1 MQGNPCIWVMIG
13 LRSPDVDRA
22 ECPGGARGMACG
34 GRSRRS
40 SPWSCSC
47 SGGLTVGASTASTPT
62 AANGVTK
69 DEIKIGITYPDL
81 EAIRSVTNTNHG
93 DYEKSYRAVIDDLN
107 KQGGINGRKVVPVFA
122 AINPLGTAPAQEAC
136 IKLTEDEKVFA
147 AMSFFNA
154 DAPLCFVQSHDTP
167 ILGGQTTPT
176 NLGHAKAPWATLE
189 SGAELGP
196 RQIDA
201 LVKAGALKGKLG
213 IVAIADEEQSQ
224 LKDVVLPALKQHK
237 LSGTTAIIDAPSS
250 DPVLNVQQATTI
262 MERFKSDGVKTV
274 LLVGGAVTAVVNA
287 LSKSDYRP
295 KLAATNAAEPG
306 VDRVES
312 GHRPVGGEDRDR
324 RRLRVHLQ
332 RPRAEEVL
340 RGRREGDRQQDRR
353 ERAARRAA
361 VPGVGPD
368 RVRVHEPVHHLG
380 EGRGQEPDGR
390 QLRQGDR
397 HDQDRQRHRLGHD
410 DLRPQDPHLLAAD
423 VHLSLRPRPQA
434 ARRRAADHLSDRA

>member
-1 MQGNPCIWVMIG
+1 M
-13 LRSPDVDRA
+13 
-22 ECPGGARGMACG
+22 
-34 GRSRRS
+34 RRS
-40 SPWSCSC
+40 LATVVAVVVLV
-47 SGGLTVGASTASTPT
+47 GGLTIGASTASTPT

-93 DYEKSYRAVIDDLN
+93 DYEKSYRAVIADLN

-122 AINPLGTAPAQEAC
+122 AIDPLGTAPAQEAC

-154 DAPLCFVQSHDTP
+154 DAPLCFVDSHSTP
-167 ILGGQTTPT
+167 ILGGQTTPA

-201 LVKAGALKGKLG
+201 LAKAGALKGKLG

-295 KLAATNAAEPG
+295 KLAATNARNLASTASNPATDPAVVKTAIAADSGFIFSDPALKKCFGVVEKATGNKIVENVPQGEPQYRVSAQTACEYMSLFSTLARAAG
-306 VDRVES
+306 KNLTVES
-312 GHRPVGGEDRDR
+312 FGKAIDTTKTVDVTGLGTMTYDAKTHTYSLPMFIYRYDPVLK
-324 RRLRVHLQ
+324 RLV
-332 RPRAEEVL
+332 AE
-340 RGRREGDRQQDRR
+340 RQIT
-353 ERAARRAA
+353 
-361 VPGVGPD
+361 
-368 RVRVHEPVHHLG
+368 
-380 EGRGQEPDGR
+380 
-390 QLRQGDR
+390 
-397 HDQDRQRHRLGHD
+397 
-410 DLRPQDPHLLAAD
+410 
-423 VHLSLRPRPQA
+423 
-434 ARRRAADHLSDRA
+434 

>member
-1 MQGNPCIWVMIG
+1 M
-13 LRSPDVDRA
+13 
-22 ECPGGARGMACG
+22 
-34 GRSRRS
+34 RRS
-40 SPWSCSC
+40 LATVVAVVVLV
-47 SGGLTVGASTASTPT
+47 GGLTVGASTASTPT

-93 DYEKSYRAVIDDLN
+93 DYEKSYRVVIDDLN
-107 KQGGINGRKVVPVFA
+107 KKGGINGRKIVPVFA
-122 AINPLGTAPAQEAC
+122 AIDPLGTAPAQEAC
-136 IKLTEDEKVFA
+136 LKLTEDEKVFA

-154 DAPLCFVQSHDTP
+154 DAPLCFVDSHGTP
-167 ILGGQTTPT
+167 LLGGQTTST
-176 NLGHAKAPWATLE
+176 NLAHAKAPWATLE

-250 DPVLNVQQATTI
+250 DPVANVQQATTI

-295 KLAATNAAEPG
+295 KLAATNARNLASTASNPATDPAVVKTAIAADAGFIFSDPALKKCFALIEKATGNKIVENVPQGEPQYRVSAQTACEYMSLFTTLAKAAG
-306 VDRVES
+306 KNLTVDSFGKAIDKTKTV
-312 GHRPVGGEDRDR
+312 DC
-324 RRLRVHLQ
+324 
-332 RPRAEEVL
+332 
-340 RGRREGDRQQDRR
+340 
-353 ERAARRAA
+353 
-361 VPGVGPD
+361 
-368 RVRVHEPVHHLG
+368 
-380 EGRGQEPDGR
+380 
-390 QLRQGDR
+390 
-397 HDQDRQRHRLGHD
+397 HRLGDD
-410 DLRPQDPHLLAAD
+410 DLRPQDPHLLIAD
-423 VHLSLRPRPQA
+423 VHLPLRPRPQA
-434 ARRRAADHLSDRA
+434 ARRRAADQLSDGA

>member
-1 MQGNPCIWVMIG
+1 M
-13 LRSPDVDRA
+13 
-22 ECPGGARGMACG
+22 
-34 GRSRRS
+34 RRS
-40 SPWSCSC
+40 LATVVAVVVLV
-47 SGGLTVGASTASTPT
+47 GGLTVGASTASTPT

-69 DEIKIGITYPDL
+69 DEVKIGITYPDL

-93 DYEKSYRAVIDDLN
+93 DYEKSYRVVIDDLN
-107 KQGGINGRKVVPVFA
+107 KKGGINGRKIVPVFA

-136 IKLTEDEKVFA
+136 LKLTEDEKVFA

-154 DAPLCFVQSHDTP
+154 DAPLCFVDSHDTP
-167 ILGGQTTPT
+167 LLGGQTTST
-176 NLGHAKAPWATLE
+176 NLAHAKAPWVTLE

-250 DPVLNVQQATTI
+250 DPVANVQQATTI

-295 KLAATNAAEPG
+295 KLAATNARNLASTASNPAT
-306 VDRVES
+306 D
-312 GHRPVGGEDRDR
+312 P
-324 RRLRVHLQ
+324 
-332 RPRAEEVL
+332 
-340 RGRREGDRQQDRR
+340 
-353 ERAARRAA
+353 A
-361 VPGVGPD
+361 VVKTAI
-368 RVRVHEPVHHLG
+368 
-380 EGRGQEPDGR
+380 
-390 QLRQGDR
+390 
-397 HDQDRQRHRLGHD
+397 
-410 DLRPQDPHLLAAD
+410 AAD
-423 VHLSLRPRPQA
+423 SGFIFSDPALKKCFGLIEKATGNKIVENVPQGEPQYRVSAQTACEYMSLFTTLAKA
-434 ARRRAADHLSDRA
+434 AGKNLTVDSFGKAIDKTKTVNVTGLGTMTYDAKTHTYSLPMFIYRYDPDLKRLVAGQQIT

>member
-1 MQGNPCIWVMIG
+1 M
-13 LRSPDVDRA
+13 
-22 ECPGGARGMACG
+22 
-34 GRSRRS
+34 RRS
-40 SPWSCSC
+40 LATVVAVVVLV
-47 SGGLTVGASTASTPT
+47 GGLTVGASTASTPT

-93 DYEKSYRAVIDDLN
+93 DYEKSYRVVIDDLN
-107 KQGGINGRKVVPVFA
+107 KKGGINGRKIVPVFA

-136 IKLTEDEKVFA
+136 LKLTEDEKVFA

-154 DAPLCFVQSHDTP
+154 DAPLCFVDSHDTP
-167 ILGGQTTPT
+167 LLGGQTTST
-176 NLGHAKAPWATLE
+176 NLAHAKAPWVTLE

-250 DPVLNVQQATTI
+250 DPLANVQQATTI

-295 KLAATNAAEPG
+295 KLAATNARNLASTASNPST
-306 VDRVES
+306 D
-312 GHRPVGGEDRDR
+312 P
-324 RRLRVHLQ
+324 
-332 RPRAEEVL
+332 
-340 RGRREGDRQQDRR
+340 
-353 ERAARRAA
+353 A
-361 VPGVGPD
+361 VVKTAI
-368 RVRVHEPVHHLG
+368 
-380 EGRGQEPDGR
+380 
-390 QLRQGDR
+390 
-397 HDQDRQRHRLGHD
+397 
-410 DLRPQDPHLLAAD
+410 AAD
-423 VHLSLRPRPQA
+423 AGFIFSDPALKKCFGVIEKATGNKIVENVPQGQPQYRVSAQTACAYISLFATLAKA
-434 ARRRAADHLSDRA
+434 AGKNPTVGSFGKAIDNAKTVNVTGLGTMTYDPKTHTYSLPMFIYRYNPDLKRLVAQQQIS

>member
-1 MQGNPCIWVMIG
+1 M
-13 LRSPDVDRA
+13 
-22 ECPGGARGMACG
+22 GM
-34 GRSRRS
+34 RRS
-40 SPWSCSC
+40 CATVVAVVVLV
-47 SGGLTVGASTASTPT
+47 GGVTVSASTASTP

-93 DYEKSYRAVIDDLN
+93 DYEKAYRIVIDDLN
-107 KQGGINGRKVVPVFA
+107 KKGGINGRKIVPVFA

-136 IKLTEDEKVFA
+136 LKLTEDEKVFA

-154 DAPLCFVQSHDTP
+154 DAPLCLVDSHDTP
-167 ILGGQTTPT
+167 LLGGQTTAA
-176 NLGHAKAPWATLE
+176 NLAHAKAPWATLE

-237 LSGTTAIIDAPSS
+237 LGGTTAIIDAPSS

-262 MERFKSDGVKTV
+262 MERFKSDNVKTV

-295 KLAATNAAEPG
+295 KLAATNARNLASTASNPSTDPAVVKTAIAADSGFIFSDPALKKCFGIIEKATGNKIVENVPQGEPQYRVSAQTACEYMSLFSTLAKAAG
-306 VDRVES
+306 KNLTVDSFGKAIDTTKTVDVTGLGTMTYDAKTHTYSLPMFIYRYD
-312 GHRPVGGEDRDR
+312 PTLK
-324 RRLRVHLQ
+324 RLV
-332 RPRAEEVL
+332 A
-340 RGRREGDRQQDRR
+340 
-353 ERAARRAA
+353 
-361 VPGVGPD
+361 
-368 RVRVHEPVHHLG
+368 
-380 EGRGQEPDGR
+380 GR
-390 QLRQGDR
+390 QIT
-397 HDQDRQRHRLGHD
+397 
-410 DLRPQDPHLLAAD
+410 
-423 VHLSLRPRPQA
+423 
-434 ARRRAADHLSDRA
+434 

>member
-1 MQGNPCIWVMIG
+1 M
-13 LRSPDVDRA
+13 
-22 ECPGGARGMACG
+22 
-34 GRSRRS
+34 RRS
-40 SPWSCSC
+40 LATVVAVVVLVLV
-47 SGGLTVGASTASTPT
+47 GDLTVGASTASTPMAT
-62 AANGVTK
+62 NGVTK

-107 KQGGINGRKVVPVFA
+107 KRGGINGRKVVPVFA

-136 IKLTEDEKVFA
+136 IKLTEDQKVFA

-167 ILGGQTTPT
+167 ILGGQTTAT
-176 NLGHAKAPWATLE
+176 NLGHAKAPWTTLE

-213 IVAIADEEQSQ
+213 MVAIADEEQSQ

-237 LSGTTAIIDAPSS
+237 LTGTTAIIDAPSS

-295 KLAATNAAEPG
+295 KLAATNARNLASTASNP
-306 VDRVES
+306 S
-312 GHRPVGGEDRDR
+312 T
-324 RRLRVHLQ
+324 
-332 RPRAEEVL
+332 
-340 RGRREGDRQQDRR
+340 
-353 ERAARRAA
+353 
-361 VPGVGPD
+361 
-368 RVRVHEPVHHLG
+368 
-380 EGRGQEPDGR
+380 
-390 QLRQGDR
+390 
-397 HDQDRQRHRLGHD
+397 
-410 DLRPQDPHLLAAD
+410 DPTVVKTAIAAD
-423 VHLSLRPRPQA
+423 AGFIFSDPALKKCFGIIEKATGNKIVENVPQGQPQYRVSAQTACEYISLFTTLAKA
-434 ARRRAADHLSDRA
+434 AGNSPTVDSLGKAIDTTRTVNVTGLGTMTYDPKSHTYSLPMFLYRYDPSLKRLVAEQQIT

>member
-1 MQGNPCIWVMIG
+1 M
-13 LRSPDVDRA
+13 
-22 ECPGGARGMACG
+22 
-34 GRSRRS
+34 RRS
-40 SPWSCSC
+40 LAMVVAVVVLV
-47 SGGLTVGASTASTPT
+47 GGLTVGASTASTPT

-69 DEIKIGITYPDL
+69 DEVKIGITYPDL

-107 KQGGINGRKVVPVFA
+107 KQGGINGRKVVPVFD

-154 DAPLCFVQSHDTP
+154 DAPLCFVQSHGTP
-167 ILGGQTTPT
+167 ILGGQTTPA

-196 RQIDA
+196 RQVDA

-295 KLAATNAAEPG
+295 KLAATNARNLASTASNP
-306 VDRVES
+306 
-312 GHRPVGGEDRDR
+312 
-324 RRLRVHLQ
+324 
-332 RPRAEEVL
+332 AT
-340 RGRREGDRQQDRR
+340 
-353 ERAARRAA
+353 
-361 VPGVGPD
+361 
-368 RVRVHEPVHHLG
+368 
-380 EGRGQEPDGR
+380 
-390 QLRQGDR
+390 
-397 HDQDRQRHRLGHD
+397 
-410 DLRPQDPHLLAAD
+410 DPTVVKTAIAAD
-423 VHLSLRPRPQA
+423 AGFIFSDPALKKCFGIIEKATGNKIVENVPQGEPQYRVSAQTACEYMSLFTTLAKAAGKNLTVDSFGKAIDQA
-434 ARRRAADHLSDRA
+434 KNVNVTGLGPMTFAPKTHTYSLPMFLYRYDPALKRLVAEQQIT

>member
-1 MQGNPCIWVMIG
+1 M
-13 LRSPDVDRA
+13 
-22 ECPGGARGMACG
+22 
-34 GRSRRS
+34 RRS
-40 SPWSCSC
+40 LATVVAVVVLV
-47 SGGLTVGASTASTPT
+47 GGLTVGASTASTPT

-93 DYEKSYRAVIDDLN
+93 DYEKSYRAVIADLN

-122 AINPLGTAPAQEAC
+122 AIDPLGTAPAQEAC

-154 DAPLCFVQSHDTP
+154 DAPLCFVDSHDTP
-167 ILGGQTTPT
+167 LLGGQTTST
-176 NLGHAKAPWATLE
+176 NLAHAKAPWATLE

-250 DPVLNVQQATTI
+250 DPLANVQQATTI

-295 KLAATNAAEPG
+295 KLAATNARNLASTASNPAT
-306 VDRVES
+306 D
-312 GHRPVGGEDRDR
+312 P
-324 RRLRVHLQ
+324 
-332 RPRAEEVL
+332 
-340 RGRREGDRQQDRR
+340 
-353 ERAARRAA
+353 A
-361 VPGVGPD
+361 VVKTAI
-368 RVRVHEPVHHLG
+368 
-380 EGRGQEPDGR
+380 
-390 QLRQGDR
+390 
-397 HDQDRQRHRLGHD
+397 
-410 DLRPQDPHLLAAD
+410 AAD
-423 VHLSLRPRPQA
+423 AGFIFSDPALKKCFALIEKATGNKIIENVPQGEPQYRVSAQTACEYMSLFTTLAKA
-434 ARRRAADHLSDRA
+434 AGKNLTVDSFGKAIDKTKTVNVTGLGTMTYDPKTHTYSLPMFIYRYDPDLKRLVAEQQIT

>member
-1 MQGNPCIWVMIG
+1 M
-13 LRSPDVDRA
+13 
-22 ECPGGARGMACG
+22 
-34 GRSRRS
+34 RRS
-40 SPWSCSC
+40 LATVVAVVVLV
-47 SGGLTVGASTASTPT
+47 GGLTVGASTASTPR
-62 AANGVTK
+62 AANGVSK
-69 DEIKIGITYPDL
+69 DEIKVGITYPDL

-93 DYEKSYRAVIDDLN
+93 DYEKSYRVVIDDLN
-107 KQGGINGRKVVPVFA
+107 EKGGINGRKIVPVFA

-136 IKLTEDEKVFA
+136 LKLTEDEKVFA

-154 DAPLCFVQSHDTP
+154 DAPLCFVDSHDTP
-167 ILGGQTTPT
+167 LLGGQTTST
-176 NLGHAKAPWATLE
+176 NLAHAKAPWATLE

-250 DPVLNVQQATTI
+250 DPVANVQQATTI

-295 KLAATNAAEPG
+295 KLAATNARNLASTASNPAT
-306 VDRVES
+306 
-312 GHRPVGGEDRDR
+312 DRDR
-324 RRLRVHLQ
+324 RRRRFHLQ

-340 RGRREGDRQQDRR
+340 RAHREGDRQQDHR
-353 ERAARRAA
+353 ERATGRAA
-361 VPGVGPD
+361 IPGVGPD
-368 RVRVHEPVHHLG
+368 RVRVHEPVHDLG

-397 HDQDRQRHRLGHD
+397 QDQDRQRRRLGDD
-410 DLRPQDPHLLAAD
+410 DLRSQDPHLLSAD
-423 VHLSLRPRPQA
+423 VHLSLRPRSQA
-434 ARRRAADHLSDRA
+434 ARRQTADHLSDRA